1 MRAFSHMSSE
11 VKRKSWQTE
20 KVRLLRTTR
29 LFCDCLFFFC
39 WSWPAVQALEAA
51 DGTDRELIG
60 PGYGF
65 VFEREWKENTYK
77 QHVQFNTIPI
87 NSSPEKPFV
96 ITQHQTQNFV
106 VNDVL
111 KYLCRKRATYYN
123 LEPWWRLSA
132 VKEAQKQMS
141 SVKELMTT

>member
-29 LFCDCLFFFC
+29 LFCDSLFFVC

-65 VFEREWKENTYK
+65 VFERE
-77 QHVQFNTIPI
+77 
-87 NSSPEKPFV
+87 
-96 ITQHQTQNFV
+96 
-106 VNDVL
+106 
-111 KYLCRKRATYYN
+111 
-123 LEPWWRLSA
+123 
-132 VKEAQKQMS
+132 
-141 SVKELMTT
+141 